1 MVALLAPKMFEHKS
15 DNGPDRPADE
25 PANDETRLAPLSSA
39 TTRDLVQL
47 FKLLGDDT
55 RVRVLHYL
63 TQRDE
68 LNVRTLCK
76 LLGQSQPAV
85 SHHLALLRED
95 GIIACRRD
103 GKHNYYHIVP
113 KRMQAYLD
121 LIFGGNHGET
131 KRVRIEDALLTYGR
145 DSQITAPGR

>member
-1 MVALLAPKMFEHKS
+1 MVTLLVPKMFEHNS
-15 DNGPDRPADE
+15 NNGSADGPAEGSPNDE
-25 PANDETRLAPLSSA
+25 PRLAPLSTA

-63 TQRDE
+63 TQREE

-103 GKHNYYHIVP
+103 GKHNFYRIVT

-121 LIFGGNHGET
+121 LIFGASKGET
-131 KRVRIEDALLTYGR
+131 KKVRIEDALLTYGR
-145 DSQITAPGR
+145 DGE

>member
-1 MVALLAPKMFEHKS
+1 MVTLIAPKMFEHKS
-15 DNGPDRPADE
+15 DNGSDGPVDDSSAE
-25 PANDETRLAPLSSA
+25 ESRLAPLSTA

-103 GKHNYYHIVP
+103 GKHNFYHIVP
-113 KRMQAYLD
+113 RRMQAYLD
-121 LIFGGNHGET
+121 LLFGASKGET
-131 KRVRIEDALLTYGR
+131 KKVRIEDALLTYGR
-145 DSQITAPGR
+145 DGE

>member
-1 MVALLAPKMFEHKS
+1 MVTLIAPKMFEHKS
-15 DNGPDRPADE
+15 DNGSDSPADDSSPE
-25 PANDETRLAPLSSA
+25 ESRLAPLSTA

-103 GKHNYYHIVP
+103 GKHNFYHIVP
-113 KRMQAYLD
+113 RRMQAYLD
-121 LIFGGNHGET
+121 LLFGTSKGET
-131 KRVRIEDALLTYGR
+131 KKVRIEDALLTYGR
-145 DSQITAPGR
+145 DGE

>member
-1 MVALLAPKMFEHKS
+1 MVTLIAPKMFEHKS
-15 DNGPDRPADE
+15 DNGSDAPP
-25 PANDETRLAPLSSA
+25 NDSSSEESRLAPLSTA

-103 GKHNYYHIVP
+103 GKHNFYHIVP
-113 KRMQAYLD
+113 RRMQAYLD
-121 LIFGGNHGET
+121 LLFGTNKGET
-131 KRVRIEDALLTYGR
+131 KKVRIEDALLTYGR
-145 DSQITAPGR
+145 DGG

>member
-1 MVALLAPKMFEHKS
+1 MVTLLAPKMFEHNS
-15 DNGPDRPADE
+15 NNGSADVQAHE
-25 PANDETRLAPLSSA
+25 PQNDEAGLAQLSKA

-47 FKLLGDDT
+47 FKMLGDDT

-103 GKHNYYHIVP
+103 GKHNFYRLATLELRDLLEQFFADAGNGP
-113 KRMQAYLD
+113 KQFNFEEFVLAY
-121 LIFGGNHGET
+121 
-131 KRVRIEDALLTYGR
+131 KRK
-145 DSQITAPGR
+145 

>member
-1 MVALLAPKMFEHKS
+1 MVTLLAPKMFEHKK
-15 DNGPDRPADE
+15 DNGLDRPTGEAGSE
-25 PANDETRLAPLSSA
+25 ESHLSPLPTA
-39 TTRDLVQL
+39 TSRDLVQM
-47 FKLLGDDT
+47 FKLLGDET
-55 RVRVLHYL
+55 RVKVLHYL
-63 TQRDE
+63 MQREE

-103 GKHNYYHIVP
+103 GKHNFYHIVP
-113 KRMQAYLD
+113 KRFQAYLD
-121 LIFGGNHGET
+121 LIFGGDRGET

-145 DSQITAPGR
+145 DG

>member
-1 MVALLAPKMFEHKS
+1 MVALLAPKMFEHNTNNGSAEGSTPESPS
-15 DNGPDRPADE
+15 DE
-25 PANDETRLAPLSSA
+25 SRLAPLSPA

-121 LIFGGNHGET
+121 LLFGAGKGET
-131 KRVRIEDALLTYGR
+131 KKVRIEDALLTYGR
-145 DSQITAPGR
+145 DGE

>member
-1 MVALLAPKMFEHKS
+1 MVTSLAITMFNKNS
-15 DNGPDRPADE
+15 RNGSAEGSAEPSLDE
-25 PANDETRLAPLSSA
+25 PHLAPLSTA

-63 TQRDE
+63 TQREE

-95 GIIACRRD
+95 GLIACRRD
-103 GKHNYYHIVP
+103 GKHNFYHLVP
-113 KRMQAYLD
+113 KRMHAYLD
-121 LIFGGNHGET
+121 LLFGVGKGET
-131 KRVRIEDALLTYGR
+131 KKVRIEDALLTYGR
-145 DSQITAPGR
+145 DGE

>member
-1 MVALLAPKMFEHKS
+1 MVTLLAPKMFAHNSNS
-15 DNGPDRPADE
+15 DSADGPAQV
-25 PANDETRLAPLSSA
+25 PANDEPRLAQLSTA

-63 TQRDE
+63 TQREE

-103 GKHNYYHIVP
+103 GKHNFYHIVP
-113 KRMQAYLD
+113 KRMQVYLD
-121 LIFGGNHGET
+121 LLFGTSNGET
-131 KRVRIEDALLTYGR
+131 KKVRIEDALLTYGR
-145 DSQITAPGR
+145 DSE

>member
-1 MVALLAPKMFEHKS
+1 MVTLLAPKMFEHHS
-15 DNGPDRPADE
+15 ENGERTSG
-25 PANDETRLAPLSSA
+25 ETPEESRLAPLPSA
-39 TTRDLVQL
+39 TSRDLVQL
-47 FKLLGDDT
+47 FKLLGDET
-55 RVRVLHYL
+55 RVKVLHYL
-63 TQRDE
+63 MQRDE

-103 GKHNYYHIVP
+103 GKHNFYHIVP
-113 KRMQAYLD
+113 KRFQTYLD
-121 LIFGGNHGET
+121 LIFGANRGET

-145 DSQITAPGR
+145 DE

>member
-1 MVALLAPKMFEHKS
+1 MVTLLAPKMFEHTS
-15 DNGPDRPADE
+15 ENGGADRSGGDARTE
-25 PANDETRLAPLSSA
+25 ENRLSPLPSA
-39 TTRDLVQL
+39 TSRDLVQL
-47 FKLLGDDT
+47 FKLLGDET

-63 TQRDE
+63 MQREE

-113 KRMQAYLD
+113 KRFQSYLD
-121 LIFGGNHGET
+121 LMFGATAGET
-131 KRVRIEDALLTYGR
+131 KKVRIEDALLTYGR
-145 DSQITAPGR
+145 DGE

>member
-1 MVALLAPKMFEHKS
+1 IMVTLLAPKMFEHNS
-15 DNGPDRPADE
+15 NNGSADGQAQE
-25 PANDETRLAPLSSA
+25 PQNDEAGLAQLSKA

-76 LLGQSQPAV
+76 LLGQRQPAV
-85 SHHLALLRED
+85 RHHLALLRED
-95 GIIACRRD
+95 GIIAGRRD
-103 GKHNYYHIVP
+103 GKHNFYHIVP
-113 KRMQAYLD
+113 RRMQAYLD
-121 LIFGGNHGET
+121 LLFGAGKGET
-131 KRVRIEDALLTYGR
+131 KKVRIEDALLTYGR
-145 DSQITAPGR
+145 DGG